1 MRIDGEPWKQ
11 PLPEDDG
18 KVIVEISHLGQVKI
32 LATQTCISRSIHN
45 GSTSQLTESTDKSCE
60 STTEGVNT

>member
-18 KVIVEISHLGQVKI
+18 KVIVEITHLGQVMV
-32 LATQTCISRSIHN
+32 LATRNCIARSMHN
-45 GSTSQLTESTDKSCE
+45 GSLHLTESTDGSSE
-60 STTEGVNT
+60 SVNM